1 MAAARGRFIPKNPAK
16 YIGNPERIVFRSSWE
31 LHFFKW
37 LDSNSSILRWGSEE
51 LHIPYLNPIDGRV
64 HRYFPDI
71 VVLYKH
77 KDGSLRKEIIEIKP
91 YKETVETPKMTA
103 RDAQALAVNRAKW
116 TAAAE
121 FAARQGA
128 TFRVVTEKTLYL
140 TNGITKR
147 KPPQLGRS
155 V

>member
-1 MAAARGRFIPKNPAK
+1 MAARGRFIPKNPAK
-16 YIGNPERIVFRSSWE
+16 YIGNPNNIAFRSSWE
-31 LHFFKW
+31 LRFFQW
-37 LDSNSSILRWGSEE
+37 LDSTPSILRWGSEE
-51 LHIPYLNPIDGRV
+51 MFIPYLSPLDGRV

-77 KDGSLRKEIIEIKP
+77 KDGSLRKEIVEVKP

-103 RDAQALAVNRAKW
+103 REAQALAVNRAKW

-121 FAARQGA
+121 FASQHGA
-128 TFRVVTEKTLYL
+128 TFRVVTERTMFAGMKQ
-140 TNGITKR
+140 R
-147 KPPQLGRS
+147 KPPQAGRS

>member
-1 MAAARGRFIPKNPAK
+1 MAARGRFIPKNPAK
-16 YIGNPERIVFRSSWE
+16 YVGNPDRIVFRSSWE
-31 LHFFKW
+31 MQFFKW
-37 LDSNSSILRWGSEE
+37 LDANDSILRWGSEE
-51 LHIPYLNPIDGRV
+51 LHIPYLSPLDGRV

-77 KDGSLRKEIIEIKP
+77 KDGSLRKEIVEIKP

-116 TAAAE
+116 LAAAE
-121 FAARQGA
+121 FAHQQGA
-128 TFRVVTEKTLYL
+128 TFRVVTEKTMFA
-140 TNGITKR
+140 GIRKR
-147 KPPQLGRS
+147 QAPELGRA